1 MTKKAAQPVAV
12 RHVIW
17 LSWKLVVLLSVAL
30 CALALLRLHSHSD
43 LTSPY
48 SRPRPR
54 IYRHKF
60 EGTPKI
66 AFLFLARRNLPL
78 DFLWDSFFE
87 VFVPSFCFLFF
98 SIVRTMNWLGFE
110 EFMKFGA
117 SVELAG
123 C

>member
-1 MTKKAAQPVAV
+1 MTKKAAQPIAV
-12 RHVIW
+12 RRVLW
-17 LSWKLVVLLSVAL
+17 LSWKLVVLVSVAL
-30 CALALLRLHSHSD
+30 CALALLRLHSQSD
-43 LTSPY
+43 LTSPL

-66 AFLFLARRNLPL
+66 AFLFLARRKLPL

-87 VFVPSFCFLFF
+87 VFVPSFFFL
-98 SIVRTMNWLGFE
+98 IVRTTNWLGFE